1 MIKFSAIYVY
11 YTLIYFTVGIG
22 VVGIGVVSVLYLIV
36 FI

>member
-22 VVGIGVVSVLYLIV
+22 VVGIGVSYVIQLM
-36 FI
+36 

>member
-11 YTLIYFTVGIG
+11 YTMIYFTVGIG